1 MATQTNNYN
10 LTLREA
16 NDYFNPMLPTNENME
31 KIDEQM
37 KANDDHSVTTA
48 TELVTGTVHAL
59 TRLNTDCAVFRFTAT
74 SNYEA
79 GHTFTVDGVQVTALL
94 TNGTTIPTGA
104 YIIGSEVL
112 CVLKGTLLTIM
123 ASGASLALDS
133 NKLDGHT
140 ADYYAKNS
148 ELTSVSELATKNGER
163 ITTLNNSLNMLCKE
177 SKYIGIISESETNFN
192 LTGYRFYIV
201 RPIANNIRYAE
212 MVIPQVSLTN
222 NSTLTNL
229 DCFRNTIFESPSVYL
244 TFGLYMS
251 TKVQKISLL
260 SAANWNLSTFS
271 FQLYGIK

>member
-37 KANDDHSVTTA
+37 KANDDHAVTTA

-148 ELTSVSELATKNGER
+148 ELTDVRELATQNGKK
-163 ITTLNNSLNMLCKE
+163 ITTLNNSLVKVKVIEFIPNSNGTMWINSSILGTEFDKLCACVNMSNVGYVIMTPFWSE
-177 SKYIGIISESETNFN
+177 ASGWGIKSLNFQSGSAVVDTNSSN
-192 LTGYRFYIV
+192 VAIFYI
-201 RPIANNIRYAE
+201 
-212 MVIPQVSLTN
+212 
-222 NSTLTNL
+222 
-229 DCFRNTIFESPSVYL
+229 
-244 TFGLYMS
+244 
-251 TKVQKISLL
+251 
-260 SAANWNLSTFS
+260 
-271 FQLYGIK
+271 